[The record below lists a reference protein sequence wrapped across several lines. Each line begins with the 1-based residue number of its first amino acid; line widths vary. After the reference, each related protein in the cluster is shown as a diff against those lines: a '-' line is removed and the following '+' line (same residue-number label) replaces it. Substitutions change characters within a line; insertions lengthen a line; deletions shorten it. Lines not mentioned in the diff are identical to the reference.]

1 MNEIEITVVEILENL
16 GVENVDDFS
25 AKLIEDLGLDSLKMV
40 TLLIEIEDA
49 FGIELDE
56 SDMNP
61 FDLVTVN
68 DIVTLARKYVLED
81 GGESNG

>member
-68 DIVTLARKYVLED
+68 DIVTLARKYVSED
-81 GGESNG
+81 GGEGNG